1 MLPKDFELKVY
12 IKLILPRILLLICEK
27 KMSFISMNAYKRI
40 RNPIWDTTRTEQLL
54 FVCVA
59 KEHVVAH
66 YWIKRYVL
74 APSYPAE
81 ETNYAYVLWV
91 TTQSLGQ

>member
-1 MLPKDFELKVY
+1 MLTKGSEIQFETLQVQG
-12 IKLILPRILLLICEK
+12 
-27 KMSFISMNAYKRI
+27 
-40 RNPIWDTTRTEQLL
+40 EQLI